1 METSRG
7 NHNKMQQHKRSSV
20 LSQTNCSRIVVK
32 QGLLDCMKANLF
44 TENGGA
50 LTKYEEK
57 LPLAQA
63 KLAQE
68 ITHIF
73 PNNYL
78 CHPHAGSFPNLLIFE

>member
-1 METSRG
+1 
-7 NHNKMQQHKRSSV
+7 
-20 LSQTNCSRIVVK
+20 
-32 QGLLDCMKANLF
+32 MKANLF

-50 LTKYEEK
+50 LTNYEEK

-78 CHPHAGSFPNLLIFE
+78 CQDPHAGSFQNLLIFE